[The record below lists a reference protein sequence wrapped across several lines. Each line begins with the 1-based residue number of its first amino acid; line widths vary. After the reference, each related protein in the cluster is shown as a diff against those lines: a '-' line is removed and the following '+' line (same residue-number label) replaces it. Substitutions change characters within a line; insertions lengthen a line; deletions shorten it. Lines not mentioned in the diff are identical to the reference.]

1 MANDKAG
8 ARMNGPNNDD
18 AVEVTSENFGTLL
31 VQAAREA
38 LAIERGEATAA
49 RRVRRVATLRDAKV
63 EPPPAYDA
71 QAVQVVRERMGLSQ
85 AVFAKV
91 LNSSPETVKAWEQG
105 KRVPDGMALALLHVA
120 DEHPQ
125 ALLSRVRRA

>member
-1 MANDKAG
+1 MAGNKAG
-8 ARMNGPNNDD
+8 ARVSEANDD
-18 AVEVTSENFGTLL
+18 GAVEVTSANFGELL
-31 VQAAREA
+31 IQAAREA
-38 LAIERGEATAA
+38 LAIERGEAEAP

-63 EPPPAYDA
+63 DPPPAYDA
-71 QAVQVVRERMGLSQ
+71 QGVQVVRERMGLSQ

-120 DEHPQ
+120 DAHPQ